1 MPSFSV
7 FSEVELALEAVEG
20 GYSIRFQNGETPL
33 YQEERPGAPWE
44 SAQIQAELGNKLY
57 DALDEERQ
65 EQLNKE
71 WVKEQVE
78 GALQGVGR
86 DLETDEELQASLQSP
101 ILQKVLTATEAVDIY
116 PGDPTRYVVTLRG
129 REVEFTPSEINGGPG
144 VLQNAWL
151 NNFPTDRIQVS
162 SDDWNEITEEWLENA
177 EIHEEETATEDSLL
191 VEGLIQYLRP
201 RITPYDT
208 KDALKGGT
216 GARKKTAGYW
226 DPDGEKLSDEE
237 GPVCWVRS
245 TDIEDYLNG
254 EEGRGIGDL
263 GPLSKSLRRAGHLKE
278 SSKQFR
284 VGGGRVRVWPFSPET
299 LGIEE
304 DQVVRYSEEGE
315 EVEL

>member
-1 MPSFSV
+1 MPEVPV
-7 FSEVELALEAVEG
+7 FADIHIALEAVEG
-20 GYSIRFQNGETPL
+20 GYSIKFQNEDTPL
-33 YQEERPGAPWE
+33 YQETRPGAPWD
-44 SAQIQAELGNKLY
+44 SAQIQAELGNNLY
-57 DALDEERQ
+57 KTLPEERQ

-71 WVKEQVE
+71 WVKEQV
-78 GALQGVGR
+78 GDALQGVGR
-86 DLETDEELQASLQSP
+86 DLETDEELQTSLQSP
-101 ILQKVLTATEAVDIY
+101 ILQKVLAATEAVDVY

-144 VLQNAWL
+144 VLQNTWL
-151 NNFPTDRIQVS
+151 NNFPTDRIQVHG
-162 SDDWNEITEEWLENA
+162 DDWNDIAEEWLENA

-216 GARKKTAGYW
+216 GARKRTTGYW
-226 DPDGEKLSDEE
+226 DPDGEKLSDTE
-237 GPVCWVRS
+237 GPACWVRS
-245 TDIEDYLNG
+245 SDIENYVNG
-254 EEGRGIGDL
+254 EEGRGVGDM

-304 DQVVRYSEEGE
+304 DHVVRYDEEGD